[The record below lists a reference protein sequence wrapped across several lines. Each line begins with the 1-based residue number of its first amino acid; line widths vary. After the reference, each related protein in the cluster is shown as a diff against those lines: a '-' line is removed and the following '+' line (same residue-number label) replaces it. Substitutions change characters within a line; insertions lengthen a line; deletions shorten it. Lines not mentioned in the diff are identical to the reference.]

1 MSVESPVEQTPV
13 ASLRLKTG
21 ADRRLRAGHLWI
33 YSNEVNT
40 DMTPLKGLSAGAVV
54 VVEDDRGHFVGM
66 NSVSIS
72 PFIGRSLVIPTFCP
86 VWLSIG
92 LAIICRYS

>member
-1 MSVESPVEQTPV
+1 MSVESPVEQSPV

-40 DMTPLKGLSAGAVV
+40 DMTPLKGCLLYT
-54 VVEDDRGHFVGM
+54 
-66 NSVSIS
+66 S
-72 PFIGRSLVIPTFCP
+72 PSPRDS
-86 VWLSIG
+86 
-92 LAIICRYS
+92 